1 MTTPTK
7 ISDKAPVTLVTG
19 GNGGLGKDISIA
31 LAHRGHYVIAC
42 GVADAP
48 VSSTTQGFEALT
60 QALIQEGL
68 TEQVLVIEADITQ
81 ESDAQRV
88 IDSAMQRFGR
98 INALINNAAIGPLGT
113 IEETPK
119 DLFMR
124 VLEVN
129 VVGAYQMARSIL
141 PHLVAQGGG
150 SIINIGSGAAYG
162 KPGMAAYSA
171 SKGGLLALTM
181 AMAYDHFHERIRVNM
196 VIPGGG
202 GIVTGM
208 SVGRFGGDLDKFINR
223 PILGSVAGRS
233 VNGADLAAT
242 AAFLISKEAET
253 ITGTVIDVGCFAHQ
267 GGTVAPKAS

>member
-1 MTTPTK
+1 MLSQTK
-7 ISDKAPVTLVTG
+7 KLAEAPVTLVTG
-19 GNGGLGKDISIA
+19 GNGGLGKEMSVA
-31 LAHRGHYVIAC
+31 LARRGHYVVAC
-42 GVADAP
+42 GVAKAP
-48 VSSTTQGFEALT
+48 VSSVTQGFDALT
-60 QALIQEGL
+60 QALEAEGL
-68 TEQVLVIEADITQ
+68 SERVLAIEADITQ
-81 ESDAQRV
+81 EADAQQV
-88 IDSAMQRFGR
+88 IKQAVAHFGR
-98 INALINNAAIGPLGT
+98 ITAVVNNAAIGPLGT
-113 IEETPK
+113 ITETPK

-129 VVGAYQMARSIL
+129 IAGAYQIAREAL

-181 AMAYDHFHERIRVNM
+181 AMAYDHFHDRVRVNM

-208 SVGRFGGDLDKFINR
+208 SLGRFGGDLDRFTNR
-223 PILGSVAGRS
+223 PIVGSVAGRP
-233 VNGADLAAT
+233 VNGTDLAST
-242 AAFLISKEAET
+242 VAFLISKEAEA

-267 GGTVAPKAS
+267 GGPVPPKAS